1 MPASRDQGEDSN
13 RPAGARLT
21 EQPVNH
27 TCPRPTVSTL
37 ASLHRGNRNRQDR
50 LVRIT
55 VRLFAGLRE
64 RAGRS
69 QVELENVT
77 RVEDVWP
84 RLDLGAEPPGLL
96 YAVNRQY
103 VEHGQELVDGD
114 EVALIPP
121 VSGGS
126 FTLVDGPLDIAA
138 ALREVEDPRAG
149 AVASFVGTVRGHSRG
164 RDVVHL
170 EYEAYEEM
178 AEPMLAR
185 LGDGLMERHGLCAV
199 AIHHRLGRVEIG
211 EASVVIA
218 VSAPHRSAALD
229 ACREAIETLKTT
241 IPLWKKEVYAGG
253 EEWIGRGS

>member
-1 MPASRDQGEDSN
+1 MR
-13 RPAGARLT
+13 
-21 EQPVNH
+21 V
-27 TCPRPTVSTL
+27 
-37 ASLHRGNRNRQDR
+37 
-50 LVRIT
+50 T

-64 RAGRS
+64 RAGVSRL
-69 QVELENVT
+69 ELDDVA

-84 RLDLGAEPPGLL
+84 KLGLGEEPPGLL
-96 YAVNRQY
+96 YAVNREY
-103 VEHGQELVDGD
+103 VSREQELADGD

-126 FTLVDGPLDIAA
+126 FVLVDGPLDVAA
-138 ALREVEDPRAG
+138 VLREVESADAG
-149 AVASFVGTVRGHSRG
+149 AIASFVGTVRRRSRD
-164 RDVVHL
+164 RDVLHL

-178 AEPMLAR
+178 AEEMLAR
-185 LGDGLMERHGLCAV
+185 LGADLTEGHGLEAV

-211 EASVVIA
+211 EPSVVIA

-241 IPLWKKEVYAGG
+241 IPLWKKEAYEGG